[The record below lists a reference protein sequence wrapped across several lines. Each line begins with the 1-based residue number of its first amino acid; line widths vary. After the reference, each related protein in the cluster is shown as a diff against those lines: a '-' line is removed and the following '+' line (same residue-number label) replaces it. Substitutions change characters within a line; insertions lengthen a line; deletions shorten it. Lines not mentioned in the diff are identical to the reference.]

1 MKFYFA
7 LRREGEALASSSPSP
22 STFRRAQ
29 RPRPPSLH
37 RRPTS
42 SILGMSKKRPVGVR
56 LEPQA
61 RKTTTRHVSSVSS
74 RTEHRHPPR
83 AHQHD
88 RREEISGVA
97 RRSEPKERGSK
108 PCVSNP
114 RCGLRGRLTCGWH
127 SATGEQSASSRQTAA
142 EQRAARR
149 SATSC
154 SPRQPFRRLIRA
166 DRERP
171 ATLRRP
177 WWPECHLRRTCG
189 AETGRQRGH
198 QPRPGAAR
206 SEERRSGALLRRSA
220 TARGG

>member
-1 MKFYFA
+1 M
-7 LRREGEALASSSPSP
+7 
-22 STFRRAQ
+22 
-29 RPRPPSLH
+29 
-37 RRPTS
+37 
-42 SILGMSKKRPVGVR
+42 R

-74 RTEHRHPPR
+74 MTEHWHPRVHTGTTDAPR
-83 AHQHD
+83 
-88 RREEISGVA
+88 SGVA

-177 WWPECHLRRTCG
+177 WWPEWHLRRTCG

-220 TARGG
+220 TAHGG

>member
-1 MKFYFA
+1 
-7 LRREGEALASSSPSP
+7 
-22 STFRRAQ
+22 
-29 RPRPPSLH
+29 
-37 RRPTS
+37 
-42 SILGMSKKRPVGVR
+42 
-56 LEPQA
+56 
-61 RKTTTRHVSSVSS
+61 
-74 RTEHRHPPR
+74 
-83 AHQHD
+83 
-88 RREEISGVA
+88 VA

-171 ATLRRP
+171 VTLRRP
-177 WWPECHLRRTCG
+177 WRPEWHLRRTCG

-220 TARGG
+220 TARAAKRSPLLHLQEHSAAHRTGLVHCVGPQGVAPARSRGASARLAGCRRASDRKSHFSPKDQYVYPNAKKPTDCHKALLPLGAMGT